1 MKKFWKKSILETKKT
16 FSYKKDNVNL
26 SFTLN
31 VDNRTEMETFIELL
45 EKAVIDIQEEIER
58 EIL

>member
-1 MKKFWKKSILETKKT
+1 MFFKKQENLETKKT
-16 FSYKKDNVNL
+16 FSYKKGTVNL

-31 VDNRTEMETFIELL
+31 VDNKSEMKVFKELML
-45 EKAVIDIQEEIER
+45 KALQDIDLEIER